1 MHYNC
6 TLMQP
11 VRFFCKFNMTGAS
24 YPHPGGK
31 KPPCT
36 DKLFFMFSVAI
47 VSPVYYIFQLQMEFA
62 QDNVF

>member
-11 VRFFCKFNMTGAS
+11 LRDFCKFSMTGAS
-24 YPHPGGK
+24 YPHPGVRSPLHGQ
-31 KPPCT
+31 T
-36 DKLFFMFSVAI
+36 IFMFAVAI
-47 VSPVYYIFQLQMEFA
+47 VSSVYYIFQLQMEFA